1 MSSKKW
7 FLFHPT
13 HHQNSC
19 SKSWQTNLSPSI
31 SRKDFVNCRIGRH
44 QIDFITIFFKD
55 LKNWFPREAQLE
67 LVARVFDSIYSWFI
81 YSISS
86 IICIMARVP
95 IDEKTIVFSP
105 LPSGDEVFSSLA
117 AYNNKKTSS
126 FFTTQFSFFF
136 NVFNAGSIVQWT
148 ADILILHYSKG
159 HRFYS
164 KANINWKLNKTCYRN
179 CPYKS
184 FFLLLTIKIP
194 WHEVGHKKVDPFRSE
209 TAAI

>member
-31 SRKDFVNCRIGRH
+31 SRKDFVNCRIDRH
-44 QIDFITIFFKD
+44 QINFITIFFKD

-67 LVARVFDSIYSWFI
+67 LVARVFDSIFDNLYHMHHGSRTHRRKDNCF
-81 YSISS
+81 
-86 IICIMARVP
+86 
-95 IDEKTIVFSP
+95 FLP
-105 LPSGDEVFSSLA
+105 LPSGDKVFSSFA

-126 FFTTQFSFFF
+126 FFTTQLSFFF
-136 NVFNAGSIVQWT
+136 KVFNAGSIVQWIV
-148 ADILILHYSKG
+148 DILILNYSKG

-164 KANINWKLNKTCYRN
+164 KANINWKLNRT
-179 CPYKS
+179 
-184 FFLLLTIKIP
+184 
-194 WHEVGHKKVDPFRSE
+194 
-209 TAAI
+209 